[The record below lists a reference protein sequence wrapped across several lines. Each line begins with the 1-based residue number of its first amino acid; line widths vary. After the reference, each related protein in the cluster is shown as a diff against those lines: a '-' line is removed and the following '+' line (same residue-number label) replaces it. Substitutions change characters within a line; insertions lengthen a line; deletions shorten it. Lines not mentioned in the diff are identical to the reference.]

1 MNKELARITSASLEI
16 KERGILNFWINV
28 DYENG
33 FSQGIGGIVLDAYDK
48 EKNTRVGTAY
58 GCEMIRQ
65 LLLVLGVND
74 FSEMNGKD
82 IWVLVEDNPS
92 SLNIKPIGIQ
102 ALKADGGK
110 QLIFGNILEQFKNK

>member
-33 FSQGIGGIVLDAYDK
+33 FSQGVGGIALDTYDK
-48 EKNTRVGTAY
+48 EKDARIGTAY

-74 FSEMNGKD
+74 FSQMKGKD
-82 IWVLVEDNPS
+82 IWVLVEGSN
-92 SLNIKPIGIQ
+92 LNIKPIGIQ

-110 QLIFGNILEQFKNK
+110 QLIFGDILEQFKNK

>member
-48 EKNTRVGTAY
+48 EKTL
-58 GCEMIRQ
+58 E
-65 LLLVLGVND
+65 
-74 FSEMNGKD
+74 
-82 IWVLVEDNPS
+82 WVLLTDV
-92 SLNIKPIGIQ
+92 K
-102 ALKADGGK
+102 
-110 QLIFGNILEQFKNK
+110 